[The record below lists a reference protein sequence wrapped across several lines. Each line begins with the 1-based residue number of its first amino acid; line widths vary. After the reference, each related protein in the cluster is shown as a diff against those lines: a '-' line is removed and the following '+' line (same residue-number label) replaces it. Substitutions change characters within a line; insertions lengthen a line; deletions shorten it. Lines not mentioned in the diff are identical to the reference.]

1 MEPARGDIRS
11 SSQGEEM
18 NRKMSLLL
26 GVLAFALVPLVAQQP
41 AAAPNGVP
49 TGKVH
54 GHVTNP
60 TGAPQNGG
68 TVSLTEVTRA
78 ASGPGL
84 SAQTADRGTFTV
96 DANGDYSGEVPAGSY
111 TVIYR
116 SPGMEKDKQAD
127 MLANL
132 KVVAGQEV
140 AADIDMS
147 RPDYIEKLPEDQKKQ
162 LEELRKKNQ
171 DALKANEVIKN
182 LNADLKVVAQDL
194 KDADAAHAAAVQQLG
209 ATAARADVDAKTT
222 EIKTAKYTDIETLM
236 KKDTEM
242 RPTEPVLWSYMG
254 QAETGLKKYDD
265 AETAYKKALEVDATA
280 KKPNPAIEGMANAGL
295 GEIYARSGKVPEAN
309 AAYDAAAKAN
319 PTSAGT
325 YLRNQAVI
333 FFQAGNADAQVA
345 AAEMALKNDPND
357 ALVYYLKGQGLVSKA
372 TVDPKTQRIVL
383 PEGCAEAYQKYLDLA
398 PTGPYAA
405 EVQAI
410 LAQAGQ
416 KINSTYK
423 AGKK

>member
-1 MEPARGDIRS
+1 MKRS
-11 SSQGEEM
+11 I
-18 NRKMSLLL
+18 SLLA
-26 GVLAFALVPLVAQQP
+26 GALAMALVPALAQQP
-41 AAAPNGVP
+41 AAAPSGVP

-68 TVSLTEVTRA
+68 TVSFIEITRA

-96 DANGDYSGEVPAGSY
+96 SATGDYAGEVPAGTY
-111 TVIYR
+111 HVIYR

-127 MLANL
+127 DLESL
-132 KVVAGQEV
+132 KVVAGQDT

-147 RPDYIEKLPEDQKKQ
+147 RADYIEKLPEEQKKE
-162 LEELRKKNQ
+162 LEELRKKNSE
-171 DALKANEVIKN
+171 AMKANEVIKA
-182 LNADLKVVAQDL
+182 LNSDLKVVGQDL
-194 KDADAAHAAAVQQLG
+194 KDADAAHVAAAQQLG
-209 ATAARADVDAKTT
+209 ASAAKADIETKAA
-222 EIKTAKYTDIETLM
+222 EIKTAKYNDVETLM
-236 KKDTEM
+236 HKDTQL
-242 RPTEPVLWSYMG
+242 RPNEPVLWAYLG
-254 QAETGLKKYDD
+254 QAESGLKKYDE
-265 AETAYKKALEVDATA
+265 AEAAYKKALEADAA
-280 KKPNPAIEGMANAGL
+280 SKKPNPAIQGMSNAGL
-295 GEIYARSGKVPEAN
+295 GEIYARTGKIPEAN
-309 AAYDAAAKAN
+309 AAYEAAAKAN
-319 PTSAGT
+319 PTAAET

-345 AAEMALKNDPND
+345 AADLAIKNDPND

-398 PTGPYAA
+398 PTGPYAG

-410 LAQAGQ
+410 LQQAGQ
-416 KINSTYK
+416 KVNSSYK

>member
-1 MEPARGDIRS
+1 MKRNI
-11 SSQGEEM
+11 
-18 NRKMSLLL
+18 SLLL
-26 GVLAFALVPLVAQQP
+26 GVLTFALVPLVAQQP

-68 TVSLTEVTRA
+68 TVEFRETTRA
-78 ASGPGL
+78 AAGPGL
-84 SAQTADRGTFTV
+84 SAQTEDRGTLTV
-96 DANGDYSGEVPAGSY
+96 DANGDYSGEIPAGSY
-111 TVIYR
+111 TAIYR
-116 SPGMEKDKQAD
+116 SPGMERDKQAD
-127 MLANL
+127 QLENV
-132 KVVAGQEV
+132 KVVAAQDV
-140 AADIDMS
+140 AVDLDMS
-147 RPDYIEKLPEDQKKQ
+147 RPDYIAKLPEDQKKQ
-162 LEELRKKNQ
+162 LEDLRKKNQ

-194 KDADAAHAAAVQQLG
+194 KDADGAHNAAVQQLG

-242 RPTEPVLWSYMG
+242 RPTEPVLWSYLG
-254 QAETGLKKYDD
+254 QAESGLKKYDD

-280 KKPNPAIEGMANAGL
+280 KKPNPAIEGMAHSGL
-295 GEIYARSGKVPEAN
+295 GEIYARAGKVPEAN
-309 AAYDAAAKAN
+309 AEYDAAAKAN
-319 PTSAGT
+319 PTSAET

-345 AAEMALKNDPND
+345 AAELALKNDPND

-410 LAQAGQ
+410 LQQAGQ

>member
-1 MEPARGDIRS
+1 MKRNI
-11 SSQGEEM
+11 
-18 NRKMSLLL
+18 SLLL
-26 GVLAFALVPLVAQQP
+26 GVLTFALVPLVAQQP

-68 TVSLTEVTRA
+68 TVSLVETTRA

-84 SAQTADRGTFTV
+84 SATTEDRGILTV
-96 DANGDYSGEVPAGSY
+96 DANGDFSGEVPAGSY

-127 MLANL
+127 MLANI
-132 KVVAGQEV
+132 KVVAGQDV

-194 KDADAAHAAAVQQLG
+194 KDADGAHAAAAQQLG

-242 RPTEPVLWSYMG
+242 RPTEPVLWSYLG
-254 QAETGLKKYDD
+254 QAESGLKKYDD

-319 PTSAGT
+319 PTAAET

>member
-1 MEPARGDIRS
+1 
-11 SSQGEEM
+11 M
-18 NRKMSLLL
+18 NRKISLLL

-78 ASGPGL
+78 AAGPGL
-84 SAQTADRGTFTV
+84 SAETADRGTFTV

-127 MLANL
+127 MLANI
-132 KVVAGQEV
+132 KVVAGQDV

-147 RPDYIEKLPEDQKKQ
+147 RADYIEKLPEDQKKQ
-162 LEELRKKNQ
+162 LEDLRKKNQ

-209 ATAARADVDAKTT
+209 ATAARADLDAKTT
-222 EIKTAKYTDIETLM
+222 EIKTAKYTDVETLM

-242 RPTEPVLWSYMG
+242 RATEPVLWSYMG
-254 QAETGLKKYDD
+254 QAEAGLKKYDD

>member
-1 MEPARGDIRS
+1 MKRNI
-11 SSQGEEM
+11 
-18 NRKMSLLL
+18 SLLL
-26 GVLAFALVPLVAQQP
+26 GVLTFALVPLVAQQP

-68 TVSLTEVTRA
+68 TVSLVETTRA

-84 SAQTADRGTFTV
+84 SATTEDRGILTV
-96 DANGDYSGEVPAGSY
+96 DANGDFSGEVPAGSY

-127 MLANL
+127 MLANI
-132 KVVAGQEV
+132 KVVAGQDV

-194 KDADAAHAAAVQQLG
+194 KDADGAHAAAAQQLG

-242 RPTEPVLWSYMG
+242 RPTEPVLWSYLG
-254 QAETGLKKYDD
+254 QAESGLKKYDD

-319 PTSAGT
+319 PTAAET

-416 KINSTYK
+416 KINSN
-423 AGKK
+423 

>member
-1 MEPARGDIRS
+1 MKRS
-11 SSQGEEM
+11 IS
-18 NRKMSLLL
+18 
-26 GVLAFALVPLVAQQP
+26 VLAGALALGLVPALAQQP
-41 AAAPNGVP
+41 ASAPAGVA

-68 TVSLTEVTRA
+68 TVSYIEITRA

-96 DANGDYSGEVPAGSY
+96 GATGDYAGEVPAGTY
-111 TVIYR
+111 NVVYR

-127 MLANL
+127 ELSNI
-132 KVVAGQEV
+132 KVVAGQDI

-147 RPDYIEKLPEDQKKQ
+147 RADYIEKLPEEQKKQ
-162 LEELRKKNQ
+162 LEDLRKKNSE
-171 DALKANEVIKN
+171 AMKANEVIKA
-182 LNADLKVVAQDL
+182 LNADLKVVGQDL
-194 KDADAAHAAAVQQLG
+194 KDADAAHATAAQELG
-209 ATAARADVDAKTT
+209 ATAARADIEAKTT
-222 EIKTAKYTDIETLM
+222 EIKTAKYTDVETLM
-236 KKDTEM
+236 HKDTEL
-242 RPTEPVLWSYMG
+242 RPTEPVLWAYLG
-254 QAETGLKKYDD
+254 QAETGLKKYDE
-265 AETAYKKALEVDATA
+265 AETSYKKALEVDAA
-280 KKPNPAIEGMANAGL
+280 SKKPNPAIEGMSNAGL
-295 GEIYARSGKVPEAN
+295 GEIYARSGKIPEAN

-319 PTSAGT
+319 PASAGT

-345 AAEMALKNDPND
+345 AAELAIKNDPND

-398 PTGPYAA
+398 PTGPYAG

-410 LAQAGQ
+410 LQQAGQ
-416 KINSTYK
+416 KINSSYK

>member
-1 MEPARGDIRS
+1 MKR
-11 SSQGEEM
+11 
-18 NRKMSLLL
+18 NLSLLA
-26 GVLAFALVPLVAQQP
+26 GILAVALVPAVAQQP
-41 AAAPNGVP
+41 AAAPAP
-49 TGKVH
+49 AAAADTGKVH
-54 GHVTNP
+54 GTITNP

-68 TVSLTEVTRA
+68 SVEYRQVIHA

-84 SAQTADRGTFTV
+84 RGTEASQGTFTI
-96 DANGDYSGEVPAGSY
+96 DANGQYAGQVPAGIY

-116 SPGMEKDKQAD
+116 SPGMETDKQAD
-127 MLANL
+127 MLENI
-132 KVVAGQEV
+132 KVVAGQDT
-140 AADIDMS
+140 AADLDMS

-162 LEELRKKNQ
+162 LEELRKKNTE
-171 DALKANEVIKN
+171 AMKANEVIKN
-182 LNADLKVVAQDL
+182 LNSDLKTVGQDL
-194 KDADAAHAAAVQQLG
+194 KDADGAHAAAAQQLG
-209 ATAARADVDAKTT
+209 ATAAHSDIDNKTN

-236 KKDTEM
+236 TKDTQM
-242 RPTEPVLWSYMG
+242 RPTEPVLWAYLG
-254 QAETGLKKYDD
+254 QAQVGLKKYDE
-265 AETAYKKALEVDATA
+265 AETSYKKAIEVDAA
-280 KKPNPAIEGMANAGL
+280 SKKQNPAIQGMANSGL
-295 GEIYARSGKVPEAN
+295 GEIYARQGKVPEAN

-319 PTSAGT
+319 PSSAGT

-345 AAEMALKNDPND
+345 AAEMAIKNDPND

-398 PTGPYAA
+398 PTGTYAG

-410 LAQAGQ
+410 LQQAGQ
-416 KINSTYK
+416 KVNSTYK

>member
-1 MEPARGDIRS
+1 MKRNI
-11 SSQGEEM
+11 
-18 NRKMSLLL
+18 SLLL
-26 GVLAFALVPLVAQQP
+26 GVLTFALVPLVAQQP

-68 TVSLTEVTRA
+68 TVSLVETTRA

-84 SAQTADRGTFTV
+84 SATTEDRGILTV
-96 DANGDYSGEVPAGSY
+96 DANGDFSGDVPAGSY

-127 MLANL
+127 MLANI
-132 KVVAGQEV
+132 KVVAGQDV

-194 KDADAAHAAAVQQLG
+194 KDADGAHAAAAQQLG

-242 RPTEPVLWSYMG
+242 RPTEPVLWSYLG
-254 QAETGLKKYDD
+254 QAESGLKKYDD

-319 PTSAGT
+319 PTAAET